1 MKEPVDHVLRP
12 RLPWRDSEGAITEC
26 GCDATKVKTL
36 TREEF
41 SARLKEMGPLRTA
54 VLTCMTCSDTARRW
68 ADWAVDPRHALQREI
83 EWETRGR
90 WSHDDGRRRLFFELK
105 AIEIVISA
113 HRDEFEHE
121 VAKLQGTA
129 EWQVKK
135 KEIQAAKVLKRSG

>member
-12 RLPWRDSEGAITEC
+12 RLPWRDTEGAITEC
-26 GCDATKVKTL
+26 GCDAT
-36 TREEF
+36 
-41 SARLKEMGPLRTA
+41 EMGQQRTA